1 MTIFKIRRCSMNKA
15 ELIIAIS
22 EKSGLEKN
30 KVEAFLNS
38 FIDVVT
44 DIVSSGDRVQ
54 LVGFGT
60 FEKRHRESRTGR
72 NPKTG
77 EEIKID
83 AIDVP
88 AFRPGKLFKEAV
100 NQ

>member
-1 MTIFKIRRCSMNKA
+1 MNKA
-15 ELIIAIS
+15 ELVSAIS
-22 EKSGLEKN
+22 ERSGLEKN
-30 KVEAFLNS
+30 KVETFLNS

-44 DIVSSGDRVQ
+44 DAVSSGDKVQ

-83 AIDVP
+83 ATDVP
-88 AFRPGKLFKEAV
+88 AFKPGKLFKDAV
-100 NQ
+100 NK